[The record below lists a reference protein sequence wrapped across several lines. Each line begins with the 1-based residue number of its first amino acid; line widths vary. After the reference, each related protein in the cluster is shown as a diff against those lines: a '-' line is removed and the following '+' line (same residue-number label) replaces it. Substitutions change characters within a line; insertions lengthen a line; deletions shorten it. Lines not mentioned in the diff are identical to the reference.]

1 MEIEQLHLMKDKA
14 KPPNSF
20 IDKRNNFSSNQPSLV
35 TLNQQSPLSDPLS
48 YADVG
53 HMSPIAIAP
62 MRLDEADCEENIS
75 EEDMTMY
82 LIASI
87 RIVNFILSLLI
98 W

>member
-1 MEIEQLHLMKDKA
+1 MKDKA

-53 HMSPIAIAP
+53 HTSPIAP